1 MRAVRDHF
9 GLEKFACYVW
19 DGDGK
24 PVFQDYDEKLRK
36 KILVKASA
44 KESEDVEMTTHEPV
58 PTRPASPP
66 WTSSKRLAS
75 PSQASSRRPASP
87 PMATSRRLDFPDHKS
102 STQQVLFGFT
112 GGRTLKRMREYEFE
126 RDPDYVKKPKTSSS
140 LSHDNMITS
149 RLTTAEAENKRLQ
162 SEVNNLANNC
172 KGSLPSGIWGGAMRR
187 RCPRRPCM
195 PQGSTPSASTI

>member
-1 MRAVRDHF
+1 M
-9 GLEKFACYVW
+9 W

-24 PVFQDYDEKLRK
+24 PIFQDYDAKLRK
-36 KILVKASA
+36 KILAKASA
-44 KESEDVEMTTHEPV
+44 EESEDVDMTPHQPA

-66 WTSSKRLAS
+66 RASSKRPVS

-87 PMATSRRLDFPDHKS
+87 PMATSRRSDSPDHKS

-112 GGRTLKRMREYEFE
+112 EGRTLKRVREYEFE

-149 RLTTAEAENKRLQ
+149 RLAKAEAENKR
-162 SEVNNLANNC
+162 
-172 KGSLPSGIWGGAMRR
+172 
-187 RCPRRPCM
+187 
-195 PQGSTPSASTI
+195 